1 MNLAHL
7 RNIALLLLI
16 GGGSC
21 MSAAVP
27 LSHPRLL
34 ADSAEIEVARE
45 WIARYPW
52 YRNIFEAHKQEIDR
66 FLEHRPVFVSPVKQT
81 YQYKM
86 YSCPVHEVELLYET
100 FKPYEHRCPK
110 DTTEVY
116 RGGKYDAAWAGWYN
130 RKLASHLV
138 WMGLLYQVYE
148 EESYAE
154 AAREIL
160 LQFADLYL
168 RYPTSNTILGP
179 AHVFF
184 GTLSESFWGVDMA
197 YGYDLVYTYPGF
209 TPEDHAVLKERL
221 FTPLALITQQFPE
234 SASNRQLW
242 YNNVSAA
249 VGFLYG
255 DQYLIDFAMNGRYGF
270 SWQLGSALPE
280 SGLWA
285 EWSGYHY
292 VALRGMIHLAEMARH
307 NGFDLYHRNI
317 AGRTMKDMFDAP
329 FGLVKPNNEFPRNKD
344 SGGGNILEYAPFYEV
359 GFAVYGDSLY
369 LTVLNRTNLTRG
381 TQVVGEESGAREEQA
396 PITMFNLVPELP
408 PYDRE
413 IYQDRSVNLV
423 GNGFAIL
430 KNGSGDERRYLYL
443 DYGIMGGEHGHPDR
457 LQMGYYAHG
466 RNWIVDPLN
475 ESYFNPNLQLW
486 YRQTIAHNTMVLDQT
501 SQTWTN
507 GYGNFFGAVP
517 SLQVASGGSR
527 TAYPGATLTRTLIQ
541 AGDYFLDLADV
552 AACDHR
558 LIDVPLHSFG
568 TVTIDGVGLREYTSS
583 PFGPQPGIPGYD
595 QLFDIRS
602 GRHDGPWSATFTT
615 PDGANLRVDAIGE
628 NGTEVFQAMTPTIGG
643 AYKQMVKDPR
653 PLPMVMARRTADTTR
668 FAFLVHAYAGTPTV
682 TGFRKGREPFTY
694 IIQKDGA
701 EDIVYCDVA
710 ESKYALLRSTGDRP
724 ALFAGFNVDS
734 LRWKDITLFRS
745 LFPLGHIECA
755 WHGDTLLVST
765 VERFGEIRIHARNVK
780 QVMCNGRSLPF
791 RTEGVSV
798 VIQQP
803 AGIAVTVTTPHDSVV
818 FAGYPDTVDI
828 AVWNF
833 SGKRTEMKASLA
845 LHANWLEH
853 VTSQL
858 TWWGGVVNLI
868 ASNKKPVTRTVWPA
882 EYSMDMRWLD
892 GLTSGPYRVDPGTR
906 KTLPVP
912 LLVPGTA
919 PPVLYDVTVTTG
931 DLATRKRI
939 SVLDPVTAEVM
950 MPNRREQAFLIRFV
964 NNRQR
969 PTEVTA
975 TLLAD
980 AAWTVA
986 GADSFTLRLGPGETR
1001 EITVPV
1007 SLTGYTAHNQLYPVR
1022 LRLHSM
1028 GFVKEIVRDI
1038 YVGIAHRAVESP
1050 SLDGSWRGWVMTRP
1064 LTIDS
1069 SSQVCRL
1076 LLGNQPWNGAQD
1088 LSARVSVMYDD
1099 AFLYVGAEVMDDSLV
1114 THWNF
1119 PVMSYPWDTDC
1130 MEVVLDTRANAAQGF
1145 DPPTP
1150 GLYRHLSMAEHTR
1163 TAFSAELWRGGG
1175 AGGPTLPKPLLVEG
1189 AETFFRRTQG
1199 GYTIICRLPLS
1210 GLRGLAPVP
1219 GMKIGFDLA
1228 VNDNDGTTYR
1238 KNQHI
1243 WAGYTQNQSW
1253 WDMGT
1258 IGALI
1263 FDPVP
1268 GQRER
1273 SH

>member
-1 MNLAHL
+1 MSHIFL
-7 RNIALLLLI
+7 RHITPFLLVGAVYCPLIA
-16 GGGSC
+16 S
-21 MSAAVP
+21 P
-27 LSHPRLL
+27 LSHPRLM
-34 ADSAEIEVARE
+34 ADSGEIAVARE
-45 WIARYPW
+45 RMAQYPW
-52 YRNIFEAHKQEIDR
+52 YRNIFEAHKREIDR
-66 FLEHRPVFVSPVKQT
+66 FLEHRPIFVSPVKQI

-86 YSCPVHEVELLYET
+86 YTCPVHDVELLYET
-100 FKPYEHRCPK
+100 FRPYEHRCPK

-130 RKLASHLV
+130 RKLASYLV
-138 WMGLLYQVYE
+138 WMGLLYQVYDND
-148 EESYAE
+148 SYAE

-160 LQFADLYL
+160 MQFADLYL

-197 YGYDLVYTYPGF
+197 YGYDLVYTYHGF
-209 TPEDHAVLKERL
+209 TAEDHAVLRERL

-255 DQYLIDFAMNGRYGF
+255 DQTLIDFAMEGRYGF

-280 SGLWA
+280 GGFWA
-285 EWSGYHY
+285 EWSGYHF

-307 NGFDLYHRNI
+307 NGFDLYHRTI

-329 FGLVKPNNEFPRNKD
+329 FRLIKPNNEFPRNKD

-369 LTVLNRTNLTRG
+369 LTVLHRTNLTRG

-408 PYDRE
+408 PYDGGL
-413 IYQDRSVNLV
+413 YQDRSVNLV

-430 KNGSGDERRYLYL
+430 RNGSGEERRYLYL

-457 LQMGYYAHG
+457 LQMGYYALG

-486 YRQTIAHNTMVLDQT
+486 YRQTIAHNTSVIDQT

-527 TAYPGATLTRTLIQ
+527 TVYPGATLTRTLVQ
-541 AGDYFLDLADV
+541 SGDYFLDLTDL
-552 AACDHR
+552 AARDRR

-568 TVTIDGVGLREYTSS
+568 SLIIDGVDLRAHASN

-595 QLFDIRS
+595 QFFDVRS
-602 GRHDGPWSATFTT
+602 GRHDGPWTATFST
-615 PDGANLRVDAIGE
+615 PDGTSLRVAAIGE
-628 NGTEVFQAMTPTIGG
+628 EGTELYQAMTPTIGG

-653 PLPMVMARRTADTTR
+653 PLPMVMSRRIADTTR
-668 FAFLVHAYAGTPTV
+668 FASLVHVSRGTPTV
-682 TGFRKGREPFTY
+682 TGFRRGITPSTY
-694 IIQKDGA
+694 VIEKAGA
-701 EDIVYCDVA
+701 EDIVHCDVPG
-710 ESKYALLRSTGDRP
+710 SRYGLVRLTRNQP
-724 ALFAGFNVDS
+724 VLFAGFNMDS
-734 LRWKDITLFRS
+734 LGWGNVTLFRS
-745 LFPLGHIECA
+745 LFPLDHIEGA
-755 WHGDTLLVST
+755 WRNDTLFIST
-765 VERFGEIRIHARNVK
+765 VERFGTLRIYARGVRY
-780 QVMCNGRSLPF
+780 VICNDRSVPF
-791 RTEGVSV
+791 RAEGAFITIRQLSPYAVDVS
-798 VIQQP
+798 
-803 AGIAVTVTTPHDSVV
+803 TPHDSIL
-818 FAGYPDTVDI
+818 FAGYPDTVDVT
-828 AVWNF
+828 VWNF
-833 SGKRTEMKASLA
+833 SADAVRMNASLH
-845 LHANWLEH
+845 LRDTWKER
-853 VTSQL
+853 VRSQL
-858 TWWGGVVNLI
+858 TWWGGVVNLK
-868 ASNKKPVTRTVWPA
+868 AFNKQPVTRIAWPS
-882 EYSMDMRWLD
+882 EYSMDMRWLEEASSD
-892 GLTSGPYRVDPGTR
+892 SSRVDPEGRKVLHLPLRVQGT
-906 KTLPVP
+906 T
-912 LLVPGTA
+912 
-919 PPVLYDVTVTTG
+919 PPVSYDVTVTAG
-931 DLATRKRI
+931 DLTVHKRFR
-939 SVLDPVTAEVM
+939 VLDPVTAEIM
-950 MPNRREQAFLIRFV
+950 MPNRRAQEFLLRIT

-975 TLLAD
+975 RLYAD
-980 AAWTVA
+980 PAWIVA
-986 GADSFTLRLGPGETR
+986 GADSFTLQLSPGETR
-1001 EITVPV
+1001 ELEVPV
-1007 SLTGYTAHNQLYPVR
+1007 TLTGYTTQNQRYPVR
-1022 LRLHSM
+1022 VRLRSM
-1028 GFVKEIVRDI
+1028 EFVSEIVRDF
-1038 YVGIAHRAVESP
+1038 YVGIAHRATAPP
-1050 SLDGSWRGWVMTRP
+1050 SLDGSWRGWAMSRP

-1069 SSQVCRL
+1069 SSQVCKL
-1076 LLGNQPWNGAQD
+1076 LLGNQPWHGLQD
-1088 LSARVSVMYDD
+1088 LSAKVSIMYDD
-1099 AFLYVGAEVMDDSLV
+1099 SFLYVGADVMDDSLV

-1130 MEVVLDTRANAAQGF
+1130 MEVVLDTRTNAAQGS

-1150 GLYRHLSMAEHTR
+1150 GLYRHLSLAEYTR
-1163 TAFSAELWRGGG
+1163 TEFSAELWQGGG

-1189 AETFFRRTQG
+1189 AETSFRRTRT
-1199 GYTIICRLPLS
+1199 GYAIICRFPFS
-1210 GLRGLAPVP
+1210 GLQGLSPVP

-1228 VNDNDGTTYR
+1228 INDNDGTTYR

-1263 FDPVP
+1263 FGPVA
-1268 GQRER
+1268 GERE
-1273 SH
+1273 SP